1 MQLLKSKIQY
11 MTENIQHS
19 QSTRSSMQEGLTS
32 LMDKY
37 MVNDSIF
44 GLNQYGIYEYTNGYF
59 AVISEH
65 ESLND
70 VINVSF
76 EDLPKSYVICSEN
89 GKRKVYISPVSSL
102 IERLLYSVFGR

>member
-11 MTENIQHS
+11 MTENIQRS

-44 GLNQYGIYEYTNGYF
+44 GLNQYGIYEHTNGYF
-59 AVISEH
+59 TVISEH

-70 VINVSF
+70 VINVWV
-76 EDLPKSYVICSEN
+76 EGQAIRVINNKTFQLGEVKKFISECSEE
-89 GKRKVYISPVSSL
+89 SQ
-102 IERLLYSVFGR
+102 VFDIHKC